1 MWLSFFGGDIRKF
14 LENCGVKKR
23 KSVFLKPATKNQN
36 NNEII
41 KSVIVFIT

>member
-23 KSVFLKPATKNQN
+23 KSVFLKPATKK
-36 NNEII
+36 I
-41 KSVIVFIT
+41 KTIMRSLKV